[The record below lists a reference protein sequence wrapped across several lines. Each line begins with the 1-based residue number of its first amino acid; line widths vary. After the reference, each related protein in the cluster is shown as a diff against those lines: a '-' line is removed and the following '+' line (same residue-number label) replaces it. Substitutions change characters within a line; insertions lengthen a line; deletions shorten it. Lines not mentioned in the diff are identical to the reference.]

1 MRFCRRLRS
10 DSIGRGAVAAHDR
23 RRAVR
28 SAVDPLRK
36 LLHLKET
43 QRIVATRHVN
53 VDCVEIDGPLL
64 DEEAGDQRD
73 DVAGLKIEIPS
84 FDDWKPGLQRFA
96 LYLRQPVDGA
106 PRGANVGGSV
116 LSRSRRRGIAGF
128 ALKVNRRI
136 QENA

>member
-53 VDCVEIDGPLL
+53 VGYVEIDGPLL

-73 DVAGLKIEIPS
+73 DLAGLIIEIPS
-84 FDDWKPGLQRFA
+84 FDDWKRVNNASPSTFDSPLTARREGLMSVDRF
-96 LYLRQPVDGA
+96 
-106 PRGANVGGSV
+106 
-116 LSRSRRRGIAGF
+116 
-128 ALKVNRRI
+128 
-136 QENA
+136 